1 MRNFILCDNQDI
13 TRFGFEQLVRSLG
26 LSGEFYFSVTKADLM
41 NQLMRNSESVVLFDY
56 TRFDFVSVDELTILQ
71 LRFPKVDW
79 IVFSDEL
86 SNDFVRSLVFN
97 TQSFSVLLKDS
108 SLDEIKSCIREVL
121 RANRFICNRIGN
133 MLLDNP
139 KSMDKLPLQDVLTAT
154 EKEILKEIAMGK
166 TTREIA
172 TLRFVSV
179 HTIMTHRKNIF
190 RKLEVN
196 NVHEATKFAMRSGL
210 VDMAEYYI

>member
-26 LSGEFYFSVTKADLM
+26 LSGEFYFSATKADLM

-97 TQSFSVLLKDS
+97 AQNFSVLLKDS

-139 KSMDKLPLQDVLTAT
+139 KAMDKLPLQDVLTAT

-172 TLRFVSV
+172 TQRFVSV

>member
-1 MRNFILCDNQDI
+1 MRDFILCDNQDI
-13 TRFGFEQLVRSLG
+13 TRYGFEHLVRSLG
-26 LSGEFYFSVTKADLM
+26 LSGEFYFSATKADLL
-41 NQLMRNSESVVLFDY
+41 NLLMRNFESVVLFDY

-97 TQSFSVLLKDS
+97 TQNFSVLLKDS

-133 MLLDNP
+133 MLLDSS
-139 KSMDKLPLQDVLTAT
+139 KIVEKQPLQDVLTAT

-172 TLRFVSV
+172 TQRFVSL

>member
-1 MRNFILCDNQDI
+1 MRNFILCDNQDM

-26 LSGEFYFSVTKADLM
+26 LSGEFYFSATKADLM
-41 NQLMRNSESVVLFDY
+41 NQLIRNSESVVLFDY

-97 TQSFSVLLKDS
+97 TQNFSVLLKDS
-108 SLDEIKSCIREVL
+108 SLDEIKSCIREVQ

-154 EKEILKEIAMGK
+154 EKGILKEIAMGK

>member
-26 LSGEFYFSVTKADLM
+26 LSGEFYFSATKADLM

-97 TQSFSVLLKDS
+97 TQNFSVLLKDS

-172 TLRFVSV
+172 TQRFVSV

>member
-26 LSGEFYFSVTKADLM
+26 LSGEFYFSATKADLM

-97 TQSFSVLLKDS
+97 TQNFSVLLKDS

-139 KSMDKLPLQDVLTAT
+139 KAMDKLPLQDVLTAT

-172 TLRFVSV
+172 TQRFVSV

>member
-26 LSGEFYFSVTKADLM
+26 LSGEFYFSATKADLM

-86 SNDFVRSLVFN
+86 SNDFVRSLMFN
-97 TQSFSVLLKDS
+97 TQNFSVLLKDS

>member
-26 LSGEFYFSVTKADLM
+26 LSGEFYFSATKTDLL

-97 TQSFSVLLKDS
+97 TQNFSILLKDS

-172 TLRFVSV
+172 TQRFVSV

>member
-1 MRNFILCDNQDI
+1 MRDFILCDNQDI
-13 TRFGFEQLVRSLG
+13 TRYGFEHLVRSLG
-26 LSGEFYFSVTKADLM
+26 LSGEFYFSATKADLL
-41 NQLMRNSESVVLFDY
+41 NQLVRKSEAVVLFDY
-56 TRFDFVSVDELTILQ
+56 TRFDFVSVDELAILQ
-71 LRFPKVDW
+71 LRFPKTDW

-97 TQSFSVLLKDS
+97 TQNFSVLLKDS

-133 MLLDNP
+133 MLLDSP
-139 KSMDKLPLQDVLTAT
+139 KTVEKQPLQDVLTAT

-172 TLRFVSV
+172 TQRFVSV

>member
-1 MRNFILCDNQDI
+1 MRDFILCDNQDI
-13 TRFGFEQLVRSLG
+13 TRYGFEHLVRSLG
-26 LSGEFYFSVTKADLM
+26 LSGEFYFSATKADLL
-41 NQLMRNSESVVLFDY
+41 NQLVRMSEAVVLFDY
-56 TRFDFVSVDELTILQ
+56 TRFDFVSVDELAILQ
-71 LRFPKVDW
+71 LRFPKTDW

-97 TQSFSVLLKDS
+97 TQNFSVLLKDS

-133 MLLDNP
+133 MLLDSP
-139 KSMDKLPLQDVLTAT
+139 KTVEKQPLQDVLTAT

-172 TLRFVSV
+172 TQRFVSV

>member
-26 LSGEFYFSVTKADLM
+26 LSGEFYFSATKADLM

-71 LRFPKVDW
+71 LRFPKTDW

-97 TQSFSVLLKDS
+97 TQNFSVLLKDS

-139 KSMDKLPLQDVLTAT
+139 KAMDKLPLQDVLTAT

-172 TLRFVSV
+172 TQRFVSV

>member
-1 MRNFILCDNQDI
+1 M
-13 TRFGFEQLVRSLG
+13 
-26 LSGEFYFSVTKADLM
+26 
-41 NQLMRNSESVVLFDY
+41 
-56 TRFDFVSVDELTILQ
+56 
-71 LRFPKVDW
+71 
-79 IVFSDEL
+79 
-86 SNDFVRSLVFN
+86 
-97 TQSFSVLLKDS
+97 
-108 SLDEIKSCIREVL
+108 L

-133 MLLDNP
+133 MLLDSP
-139 KSMDKLPLQDVLTAT
+139 KTVEKQPLQDVLTAT

-172 TLRFVSV
+172 TQRFVSV

>member
-1 MRNFILCDNQDI
+1 
-13 TRFGFEQLVRSLG
+13 
-26 LSGEFYFSVTKADLM
+26 
-41 NQLMRNSESVVLFDY
+41 
-56 TRFDFVSVDELTILQ
+56 
-71 LRFPKVDW
+71 
-79 IVFSDEL
+79 
-86 SNDFVRSLVFN
+86 
-97 TQSFSVLLKDS
+97 
-108 SLDEIKSCIREVL
+108 
-121 RANRFICNRIGN
+121 

>member
-1 MRNFILCDNQDI
+1 
-13 TRFGFEQLVRSLG
+13 
-26 LSGEFYFSVTKADLM
+26 
-41 NQLMRNSESVVLFDY
+41 
-56 TRFDFVSVDELTILQ
+56 
-71 LRFPKVDW
+71 
-79 IVFSDEL
+79 
-86 SNDFVRSLVFN
+86 
-97 TQSFSVLLKDS
+97 
-108 SLDEIKSCIREVL
+108 
-121 RANRFICNRIGN
+121 
-133 MLLDNP
+133 MLLDSP
-139 KSMDKLPLQDVLTAT
+139 KTVEKQPLQDVLTAT

-172 TLRFVSV
+172 TQRFVSV

>member
-26 LSGEFYFSVTKADLM
+26 LSGEFYFSATKANLM

-97 TQSFSVLLKDS
+97 TQNFSVLLKDS

-139 KSMDKLPLQDVLTAT
+139 KAMDKLPLQDVLTAT

-172 TLRFVSV
+172 TQRFVSV

>member
-26 LSGEFYFSVTKADLM
+26 LSGEFYFSATKADLL

-97 TQSFSVLLKDS
+97 TQNFSVLLKDS

-172 TLRFVSV
+172 TQRFVSV

>member
-1 MRNFILCDNQDI
+1 
-13 TRFGFEQLVRSLG
+13 
-26 LSGEFYFSVTKADLM
+26 M

-97 TQSFSVLLKDS
+97 TQNFSVLLKDS

-172 TLRFVSV
+172 TQRFVSV

>member
-1 MRNFILCDNQDI
+1 MCDNQDI

-26 LSGEFYFSVTKADLM
+26 LSGEFYFSATKADLM

-97 TQSFSVLLKDS
+97 TQNFSVLLKDS

>member
-26 LSGEFYFSVTKADLM
+26 LSGEFYFSATKADLM
-41 NQLMRNSESVVLFDY
+41 NQLIRNSESVVLFDY

-97 TQSFSVLLKDS
+97 TQNFSVLLKDS
-108 SLDEIKSCIREVL
+108 SLDEIKSCIREVQ

>member
-26 LSGEFYFSVTKADLM
+26 LSGEFYFSATKADLM

-97 TQSFSVLLKDS
+97 TQNFSVLLKDS

>member
-1 MRNFILCDNQDI
+1 M
-13 TRFGFEQLVRSLG
+13 
-26 LSGEFYFSVTKADLM
+26 
-41 NQLMRNSESVVLFDY
+41 
-56 TRFDFVSVDELTILQ
+56 
-71 LRFPKVDW
+71 
-79 IVFSDEL
+79 
-86 SNDFVRSLVFN
+86 FN
-97 TQSFSVLLKDS
+97 TQNFSVLLKDS

>member
-26 LSGEFYFSVTKADLM
+26 LSGEFYFSATKADLM
-41 NQLMRNSESVVLFDY
+41 NQLIRNSESVVLFDY

-97 TQSFSVLLKDS
+97 TQNFSVLLKDS

>member
-26 LSGEFYFSVTKADLM
+26 LSGEFYFSATKADLM

-97 TQSFSVLLKDS
+97 TQNFSVLLKDS

-139 KSMDKLPLQDVLTAT
+139 KAMDKLPLQDVLTAT

>member
-26 LSGEFYFSVTKADLM
+26 LSGEFYFSATKADLM
-41 NQLMRNSESVVLFDY
+41 NQLIRNSESVVLFDY

-71 LRFPKVDW
+71 LRFPKTDW

-97 TQSFSVLLKDS
+97 TQNFSVLLKDS

-139 KSMDKLPLQDVLTAT
+139 KAMDKLPLQDVLTAT

-172 TLRFVSV
+172 TQRFVSV

>member
-1 MRNFILCDNQDI
+1 M
-13 TRFGFEQLVRSLG
+13 
-26 LSGEFYFSVTKADLM
+26 
-41 NQLMRNSESVVLFDY
+41 
-56 TRFDFVSVDELTILQ
+56 
-71 LRFPKVDW
+71 
-79 IVFSDEL
+79 FSDEL

-97 TQSFSVLLKDS
+97 TQNFSVLLKDS

-133 MLLDNP
+133 MLLDSP
-139 KSMDKLPLQDVLTAT
+139 KTVEKQPLQDVLTAT

-172 TLRFVSV
+172 TQRFVSV

>member
-26 LSGEFYFSVTKADLM
+26 LSGEFYSSATKADLM

-97 TQSFSVLLKDS
+97 TQNFSVLLKDS

-139 KSMDKLPLQDVLTAT
+139 KAMDKLPLQDVLTAT

>member
-26 LSGEFYFSVTKADLM
+26 LSGEFYFSATKADLM

-97 TQSFSVLLKDS
+97 TQNFSVLLKDS

-133 MLLDNP
+133 MLLDSP
-139 KSMDKLPLQDVLTAT
+139 KTVEKQPLQDVLTAT

-172 TLRFVSV
+172 TQRFVSV

>member
-26 LSGEFYFSVTKADLM
+26 LSGEFYFSATKADLM
-41 NQLMRNSESVVLFDY
+41 NQLIRNSESVVLFDY

-97 TQSFSVLLKDS
+97 TQNFSVLLKDS

-133 MLLDNP
+133 MLLDSP
-139 KSMDKLPLQDVLTAT
+139 KTVEKQPLHDVLTAT

-172 TLRFVSV
+172 TQRFVSV

>member
-26 LSGEFYFSVTKADLM
+26 LSGEFYSSATKADLM

-97 TQSFSVLLKDS
+97 TQYFSVLLKDS

-139 KSMDKLPLQDVLTAT
+139 KAMDKLPLQDVLTAT